1 MRRPLFALGLL
12 LLIGCSAERRNLEEL
27 QRAGYQHLQAGD
39 LPAAE
44 ARANEGM
51 RRARERRDAPWEW
64 RFQVLR
70 AEVLGARGRYAEA
83 MALLGR
89 PNRSGAP
96 DAADVRAL
104 VARSRARCLS
114 PDGVDSFSRAEADLA
129 DAQTL
134 ADTLGSSELGGE
146 VALCRGTCA
155 AFGGD
160 VAAAESRYREAL
172 DAARRVKDPFLEARA
187 AGNLGLLRC
196 RTGRYD
202 DGADWLKKSID
213 LAAQVGAHRTTEVML
228 HNLGWC
234 YFNLGDYD
242 RALGF
247 LSRAESLAAERGFA
261 DDLHHIF
268 TIVGNAHVRLGDLSR
283 AGNDYLRAL
292 KVAREL
298 GNRGQTAKVLANL
311 AFVAAERAQYD
322 EAERYN
328 EEALQIERE
337 LGDLAGMQDSLLTS
351 ANIWAGRG
359 EHRRAESIYRDVIR
373 SPHTETEVLWHGDD
387 TTRGVDAIVVPLVK
401 MERPAEAD
409 AEFGAAFA
417 LMESSRALLHTTEP
431 RISFFASLR
440 RFHDG
445 YVAFLVDHKRERGAL
460 EVADRGRALRLRELG
475 TDTEISTVDHFQ
487 KTAAAIDAVL
497 LFYWLAPARSFLWVV
512 TPRNVELHAL
522 PGVAEI
528 QAHVES
534 HQARVLRSRDP
545 LEEGAPDAEWL
556 YDKLVRP
563 AEASIPAGSRVV
575 IAPDGPLHQINFE
588 TLVVASGKRHYW
600 IEDVILA
607 TAPSLAL
614 LSASKDPGAR
624 PPAQRLLI
632 IGDPAPADAEFPP
645 LPQTANEVRL
655 ISDQFAPA
663 DRLVY
668 TGLQAEPSAYRR
680 SEPAGFS
687 FIHFA
692 AHAQANAEVPLDS
705 AVILSARNDAYKL
718 YAHDIAEVALH
729 ADVVT
734 LSACRGAGSR
744 AYAGEGLVGLAWAF
758 LGSGARNVIAG
769 LWDVADTST
778 PALME
783 GLYRGLR
790 RGLPP
795 AEALRGAKLAFL
807 GSGTAYRK
815 PFYWAPFVVYTRG
828 LGAMA
833 SP

>member
-1 MRRPLFALGLL
+1 MRRRLPSLVL
-12 LLIGCSAERRNLEEL
+12 LLIGCSAERRSLEDL

-44 ARANEGM
+44 AQADEGQ
-51 RRARERRDAPWEW
+51 RRAGERRDAPWEW

-70 AEVLGARGRYAEA
+70 AEIFAARGRNRDAL
-83 MALLGR
+83 ALLDR
-89 PNRSGAP
+89 PKRPGAP

-104 VARSRARCLS
+104 VARGRVRCFA
-114 PDGVDSFSRAEADLA
+114 PDSADSYSRAEADLA
-129 DAQTL
+129 DAQML
-134 ADTLGSSELGGE
+134 AEGLASPELGGE
-146 VALCRGTCA
+146 VALGRGTCA
-155 AFGGD
+155 ALGGD
-160 VAAAESRYREAL
+160 AAAAESRYREAL
-172 DAARRVKDPFLEARA
+172 DVARRETQPFLEAKA
-187 AGNLGLLRC
+187 AGGLGFLRV

-202 DGADWLKKSID
+202 DGAEWLKKSLD
-213 LAAQVGAHRTTEVML
+213 LSAQVGAHGNTEKML

-234 YFNLGDYD
+234 YFKLGEYD

-247 LSRAESLAAERGFA
+247 LSRAESLATERGFA

-268 TIVGNAHVRLGDLSR
+268 TIVGNAHFRLGDLAR
-283 AGNDYLRAL
+283 AANGYLRGLA
-292 KVAREL
+292 VAREL
-298 GNRGQTAKVLANL
+298 GNRAQTATLLANL
-311 AFVAAERAQYD
+311 ALVGVERAQYD

-328 EEALQIERE
+328 EEALQIRSE
-337 LGDLAGMQDSLLTS
+337 LGDRAGKEEALLTS
-351 ANIWAGRG
+351 AQIWGGRG
-359 EHRRAESIYRDVIR
+359 EHRRAESIYRDVMQ
-373 SPHTETEVLWHGDD
+373 SPRADTELLWE
-387 TTRGVDAIVVPLVK
+387 TRAGLAGLLVK
-401 MERPAEAD
+401 MERPDEAD
-409 AEFGAAFA
+409 SEFRAAFA

-445 YVAFLVDHKRERGAL
+445 YVAFLVDHKREREAL
-460 EVADRGRALRLRELG
+460 EVADRGRARLLRELG
-475 TDTEISTVDHFQ
+475 TDRDMPAVDRFQ
-487 KTAAAIDAVL
+487 KTAAALDAVL
-497 LFYWLAPARSFLWVV
+497 LFYWLAPGRSFLWVV
-512 TPRNVELHAL
+512 TPRNVELHAI
-522 PGVAEI
+522 PSVAEI
-528 QAHVES
+528 REHVES
-534 HQARVLRSRDP
+534 HQARILRSRDP

-556 YDKLVRP
+556 YEKLVRP
-563 AEASIPAGSRVV
+563 AEASIPVGSRVV

-588 TLVVASGKRHYW
+588 TLVVASAKRHYW

-614 LSASKDPGAR
+614 LSASKDPRAR

-645 LPQTANEVRL
+645 LPETANEVRR
-655 ISDQFAPA
+655 IADQFAPA

-705 AVILSARNDAYKL
+705 AVILSARNEAYKL
-718 YAHDIAEVALH
+718 YARDIADVALH

-783 GLYRGLR
+783 ELYRGLR

-828 LGAMA
+828 LGTMA